1 MLHPWV
7 FDVVANVS
15 PIMDAIILTEFVYTI
30 PHWGDIDAENHVEHN
45 LAQRVQRRFR
55 VVP

>member
-1 MLHPWV
+1 
-7 FDVVANVS
+7 
-15 PIMDAIILTEFVYTI
+15 MDAIILTEFVYTI

>member
-1 MLHPWV
+1 MPHPWV

-15 PIMDAIILTEFVYTI
+15 PIMDAIILTEFVYMI

-45 LAQRVQRRFR
+45 LAQRVQQRFR